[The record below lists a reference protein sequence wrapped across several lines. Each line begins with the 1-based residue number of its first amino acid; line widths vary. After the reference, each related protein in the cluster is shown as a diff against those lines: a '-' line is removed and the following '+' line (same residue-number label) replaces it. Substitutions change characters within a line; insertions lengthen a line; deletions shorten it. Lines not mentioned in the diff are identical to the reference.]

1 MSSTP
6 VLLAIDFG
14 GTKIAVAIA
23 DPGGRRLASATVD
36 SAGELGARA
45 AFERAV
51 GAARDLLGGVR
62 DPHLTAVGVATF
74 GIPFDDRVELAP
86 AIAGWDDLAL
96 GRELRA
102 AFPGAEVR
110 MATDAKAAARAEA
123 TWGALRG
130 SDPGVYLNLGTG
142 LSVAI
147 VIGGQVVMGGH
158 GAAGEI
164 GYNLRAV
171 GDVGLELDDRTPLEW
186 MVSAKALA
194 RRATEAVGS
203 ARELS
208 AAEAFGSSAGDQ
220 SLDHVIDEFVAEL
233 AFHLVNLANCIDPV
247 RIAAGGGMTGSWERL
262 RPGLEQALR
271 AGVPYPPELVLAEF
285 PFDAP
290 LIGAIALAV
299 EAARDRLGVVTARV
313 DGRHRP
319 ERALT
324 DARPGADERSSTAAD
339 SRAHGS

>member
-1 MSSTP
+1 MSRTP
-6 VLLAIDFG
+6 LLLAIDFG
-14 GTKIAVAIA
+14 GTKIAVALA
-23 DPGGRRLASATVD
+23 DPGGRRLASAMVD

-45 AFERAV
+45 AFERGV
-51 GAARDLLGGVR
+51 GAARELLGQVAG
-62 DPHLTAVGVATF
+62 PHLAAVGVATF

-86 AIAGWDDLAL
+86 AIAGWDDFAL

-102 AFPGAEVR
+102 AFPGAEVA

-130 SDPGVYLNLGTG
+130 CDPGIYVNLGTG

-147 VIGGQVVMGGH
+147 VIGGRVVMGHH

-171 GDVGLELDDRTPLEW
+171 GDVGLALNDRIPLEW

-194 RRATEAVGS
+194 KRATSAVGS
-203 ARELS
+203 ARELT
-208 AAEAFGSSAGDQ
+208 AAEAFEASADNHV
-220 SLDHVIDEFVAEL
+220 LDNVIDEFIAEL

-247 RIAAGGGMTGSWERL
+247 RIAAGGGMTGSWERIG
-262 RPGLEQALR
+262 PDLEQALQ
-271 AGVPYPPELVLAEF
+271 AGVPFPPELVLAEF

-299 EAARDRLGVVTARV
+299 EAARDRLGTVTARV
-313 DGRHRP
+313 DGRPRP

-324 DARPGADERSSTAAD
+324 DARPGADDRSSAAPD
-339 SRAHGS
+339 GHAQGS

>member
-14 GTKIAVAIA
+14 GTKIAVAMA

-51 GAARDLLGGVR
+51 GAARDLLGEVSN
-62 DPHLTAVGVATF
+62 PELAAVGVATF

-123 TWGALRG
+123 TWGALKG
-130 SDPGVYLNLGTG
+130 CDPGVYLNLGTG

-164 GYNLRAV
+164 GYNLRVV
-171 GDVGLELDDRTPLEW
+171 GDVGLALDDRIPLEG

-194 RRATEAVGS
+194 KRATSAAGS
-203 ARELS
+203 SRELS
-208 AAEAFGSSAGDQ
+208 AAEAFEASPGSQA
-220 SLDHVIDEFVAEL
+220 LDHVIDEFVAEL
-233 AFHLVNLANCIDPV
+233 GFHLVNLANCIDPV

-271 AGVPYPPELVLAEF
+271 AGVPFPPELVLAEF

-299 EAARDRLGVVTARV
+299 EAAHGRLGPVTAHV
-313 DGRHRP
+313 DGRQGPAPRNLHATR
-319 ERALT
+319 
-324 DARPGADERSSTAAD
+324 D
-339 SRAHGS
+339 